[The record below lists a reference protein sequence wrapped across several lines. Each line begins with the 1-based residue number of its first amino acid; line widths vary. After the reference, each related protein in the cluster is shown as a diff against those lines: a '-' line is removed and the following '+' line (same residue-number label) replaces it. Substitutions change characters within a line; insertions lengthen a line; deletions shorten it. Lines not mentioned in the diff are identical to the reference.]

1 MAQGKIIYVM
11 GASGVGKTR
20 LIDFARRKLDGKHP
34 VAFAHRYI
42 TRPLGKDAENY
53 IALSK
58 GEFELR
64 KARGLFAF
72 EWQAYGFAYGIG
84 IEIKTWL
91 KAGLSV
97 VMDGSRAHF
106 IGERASIADV
116 VPVLVTVGGEELR
129 RRLTRRD
136 REDAQASD
144 DRTASLAPCADRY
157 QPRAGRLFA
166 AAFER
171 VPARGFSGSCQNRA
185 ARRRHANFGH
195 AQHRRS

>member
-91 KAGLSV
+91 NAGLSV

-136 REDAQASD
+136 REDAQAIEE
-144 DRTASLAPCADRY
+144 RFR
-157 QPRAGRLFA
+157 RAGEFAIADLSLLTVDNSGPIERAGEAFA
-166 AAFER
+166 AIIDAQAGER
-171 VPARGFSGSCQNRA
+171 
-185 ARRRHANFGH
+185 
-195 AQHRRS
+195 